1 MMNARA
7 AYFACVDFLD
17 EMIGDFLALLQRD
30 GLLDNTIIV
39 YTSDHGEM
47 AGEHGLF
54 WKNTWHEASARVP
67 LIVSTPAQRSDTQ
80 PAREVTTPVSLADL
94 FPTSLRTRRHSIPS
108 RPRWN
113 RSEQRDKRVPGRRT
127 RRKTG
132 RYHRISGLALGAGN
146 RVSHGA
152 Q

>member
-1 MMNARA
+1 SGDSADHPMTVGAIKGFRCEEIGEQEMMNARA

-54 WKNTWHEASARVP
+54 WKNT
-67 LIVSTPAQRSDTQ
+67 
-80 PAREVTTPVSLADL
+80 
-94 FPTSLRTRRHSIPS
+94 
-108 RPRWN
+108 
-113 RSEQRDKRVPGRRT
+113 
-127 RRKTG
+127 
-132 RYHRISGLALGAGN
+132 
-146 RVSHGA
+146 
-152 Q
+152 